1 MKLHRFK
8 RNQVST
14 PVVFSLVHYRYPTT
28 LFLFFRN
35 WATHANNAVVDEFYR
50 RKSFCC
56 VLVSRLECGTGVVV
70 CMICRKQPVF
80 SILLVWYLG
89 TSRLETRTKESSI
102 SASRSNLNCEGVMKV
117 YCVNSTNR
125 AFRSELE

>member
-1 MKLHRFK
+1 MMYCKL
-8 RNQVST
+8 S
-14 PVVFSLVHYRYPTT
+14 
-28 LFLFFRN
+28 
-35 WATHANNAVVDEFYR
+35 
-50 RKSFCC
+50 
-56 VLVSRLECGTGVVV
+56 VL
-70 CMICRKQPVF
+70 

-102 SASRSNLNCEGVMKV
+102 SASRSDFNCEGVMKV